1 MVDES
6 VLPED
11 VGTGAPYGDFDD
23 AANLASM
30 VHRPNSTD
38 FVISGIGLNPDYD
51 DMMCYTDAG
60 RAIVG
65 DTDAQATESDEL
77 REYGVAYSAILK
89 ARTSTYENNSDVL
102 ELTADAENYVYVAVN
117 LDQGDT
123 PYIYVDQNDTGP
135 TDPSFKIGMV
145 DTATETVTLENQNPT
160 TSHQDVTIDRSLD
173 VGTDTDIGGDVTID
187 RSLDVGTDT
196 DIGGD
201 VTIDRSLDV
210 GGDTT
215 VGGSLDVTDGPAD
228 PQDDD
233 GVMRQVDTYA
243 LSEAAHWGD
252 STFWQDTAEFDEW
265 TLDGHTLIDDDSNE
279 NLEVIDPDETTPEW
293 GIDQGDGTVG
303 ILGTVD
309 ANGSRWQLEA
319 SNAETSSS
327 DSGAGDRN
335 GEAKIIARSVNL
347 YDMTGWQELHYSWE
361 NVGAASGSNYSR
373 FGLIDSDG
381 NWGQYVD
388 KSNTFSEI
396 TDGNGDPY
404 VLNLSNV
411 DGEWYI
417 AAIAHDQDSVAEA
430 QSDLRISLAGIYED
444 RLQSTSNTIRYQQ
457 GYAAQES
464 VATSPTFNPTAID
477 RWDIFDYDI
486 DVEDEADYIQFD
498 ILDSSDNVLLT
509 NVRKGEILSNIDE
522 TESIKIR
529 ARFFREDVS
538 DSPLLQSVSFS
549 WIDRTQ
555 DYTA

>member
-1 MVDES
+1 MVDQN

-11 VGTGAPYGDFDD
+11 KGTGAPYGDFLD

-65 DTDAQATESDEL
+65 DTDAQATGSDEL

-187 RSLDVGTDT
+187 RSLDVG
-196 DIGGD
+196 
-201 VTIDRSLDV
+201 
-210 GGDTT
+210 GDTT

-265 TLDGHTLIDDDSNE
+265 TLDENTLIDDDSNE
-279 NLEVIDPDETTPEW
+279 NLEVIGPDETTPEW

-529 ARFFREDVS
+529 ARFFREDAS

>member
-1 MVDES
+1 MVDQN

-11 VGTGAPYGDFDD
+11 KGTGAPYGDFLD

-65 DTDAQATESDEL
+65 DTDAQATGSDEL

-187 RSLDVGTDT
+187 RSLDVG
-196 DIGGD
+196 
-201 VTIDRSLDV
+201 
-210 GGDTT
+210 GDTT
-215 VGGSLDVTDGPAD
+215 VGGSLDVTDGPVD

-252 STFWQDTAEFDEW
+252 STFWQDTTEFDEW

-396 TDGNGDPY
+396 TDDNGDPY

-457 GYAAQES
+457 GYAAQEL

-529 ARFFREDVS
+529 ARFFREDAS

>member
-173 VGTDTDIGGDVTID
+173 VGTDTDIGGD
-187 RSLDVGTDT
+187 
-196 DIGGD
+196 
-201 VTIDRSLDV
+201 
-210 GGDTT
+210 TT

-233 GVMRQVDTYA
+233 GVMRQVDTYT

-265 TLDGHTLIDDDSNE
+265 TLDGNTLIDDDSNE
-279 NLEVIDPDETTPEW
+279 NLEVIGPDETTPEW
-293 GIDQGDGTVG
+293 GINQGDGTVG

-319 SNAETSSS
+319 SNTETSSS

-396 TDGNGDPY
+396 TDDNGDPY

-529 ARFFREDVS
+529 ARFFREDAS

>member
-173 VGTDTDIGGDVTID
+173 VGTDTDIGGD
-187 RSLDVGTDT
+187 
-196 DIGGD
+196 
-201 VTIDRSLDV
+201 
-210 GGDTT
+210 TT

-265 TLDGHTLIDDDSNE
+265 TLDRDTLIDDDSNE
-279 NLEVIDPDETTPEW
+279 NLEVIGPDETTPEW
-293 GIDQGDGTVG
+293 GINQGDGTVG

-319 SNAETSSS
+319 SNTEIT
-327 DSGAGDRN
+327 GDGN

-361 NVGAASGSNYSR
+361 NVGAASDSNYSR

-396 TDGNGDPY
+396 TDDNGDPY

-529 ARFFREDVS
+529 ARFFREDAS
-538 DSPLLQSVSFS
+538 DSPLLQSASFS

>member
-160 TSHQDVTIDRSLD
+160 TSHQ
-173 VGTDTDIGGDVTID
+173 DVTID

-457 GYAAQES
+457 GYAAQEL

-529 ARFFREDVS
+529 ARFFREDAS

>member
-160 TSHQDVTIDRSLD
+160 TSHQ
-173 VGTDTDIGGDVTID
+173 DVTID

-457 GYAAQES
+457 GYAAQEL

>member
-1 MVDES
+1 MVDQN

-11 VGTGAPYGDFDD
+11 KGTGAPYGDFLD

-65 DTDAQATESDEL
+65 DTDAQATGSDEL

-187 RSLDVGTDT
+187 RSLDVG
-196 DIGGD
+196 
-201 VTIDRSLDV
+201 
-210 GGDTT
+210 GDTT
-215 VGGSLDVTDGPAD
+215 VGGSLDVTDGPVD

-529 ARFFREDVS
+529 ARFFREDAS

>member
-187 RSLDVGTDT
+187 RSLDVG
-196 DIGGD
+196 
-201 VTIDRSLDV
+201 
-210 GGDTT
+210 GDTT

-252 STFWQDTAEFDEW
+252 STFWKDTAEFDEW
-265 TLDGHTLIDDDSNE
+265 TLDRNTLIDDDSNE

-327 DSGAGDRN
+327 DSGAGDGN

-396 TDGNGDPY
+396 TDDNGDPY

-457 GYAAQES
+457 GYAAQEL

-529 ARFFREDVS
+529 ARFFREDAS

>member
-65 DTDAQATESDEL
+65 DTDAQATGSDEL

-173 VGTDTDIGGDVTID
+173 I
-187 RSLDVGTDT
+187 
-196 DIGGD
+196 
-201 VTIDRSLDV
+201 

-252 STFWQDTAEFDEW
+252 STFWKDTAEFDEW
-265 TLDGHTLIDDDSNE
+265 TLDRNTLIDDDSNE
-279 NLEVIDPDETTPEW
+279 NLEVIGPDETTPEW

-396 TDGNGDPY
+396 TDDNGDPY

-529 ARFFREDVS
+529 ARFFREDAS

>member
-173 VGTDTDIGGDVTID
+173 VGTDTDI
-187 RSLDVGTDT
+187 
-196 DIGGD
+196 
-201 VTIDRSLDV
+201 

-457 GYAAQES
+457 GYAAQEL

>member
-187 RSLDVGTDT
+187 RSLDVG
-196 DIGGD
+196 
-201 VTIDRSLDV
+201 
-210 GGDTT
+210 GDTT

-252 STFWQDTAEFDEW
+252 STFWKDTAEFDEW
-265 TLDGHTLIDDDSNE
+265 TLDRNTLIDDDSNE

-396 TDGNGDPY
+396 TDDNGDPY

-529 ARFFREDVS
+529 ARFFREDAS